1 MIKRN
6 MPIFTFML
14 RKVLF
19 IIIGMIVLL
28 IMTHMLC
35 LLLVLLLFMVEVG
48 LGEIMLLLI
57 LQGKFAMDPLLFIML
72 AILLLYFHV
81 RMQKL

>member
-57 LQGKFAMDPLLFIML
+57 LQGEFAMVLLLFTIL
-72 AILLLYFHV
+72 AILPL
-81 RMQKL
+81 